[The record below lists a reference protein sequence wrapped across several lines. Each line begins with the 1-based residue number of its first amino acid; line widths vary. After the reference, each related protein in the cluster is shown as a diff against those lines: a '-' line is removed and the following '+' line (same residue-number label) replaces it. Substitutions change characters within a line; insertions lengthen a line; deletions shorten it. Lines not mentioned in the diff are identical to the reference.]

1 MANALSVVVVSGPD
15 DLDEF
20 RAFWIQHNR
29 HPESAPD
36 FMSMLIQARDEVLAP
51 YILVACEDSKPVA
64 MLIGRREK
72 AQFVSRIGYLNLA
85 RIPLVQLVFVRDG
98 CLGDLSP
105 RVMDAM
111 LARLRADLRAGV
123 ADRALLC
130 NLHVG
135 AELHTALCRQFGTLQ
150 RTGSSKI
157 AEHWFAHLPTDFDSF
172 LAQRSAKH
180 RSGFRRMTKR
190 FESLNEGRVRYA
202 VFDKE
207 ADVDAFC
214 TAAESVARSTYQRGL
229 GAGFFDNW
237 ENRQR
242 LVLSARA
249 GSLRAYVLFAG
260 DTPLAFWAGER
271 IGEVMYILWTAFDPQ
286 HRKHEIGTILFLK
299 MLEDLLRHNVRT
311 IDFGPGGAEYK
322 ERFGNLC
329 LQEQDIFVYR
339 PTPKGLMTR
348 SIGGLNNVANQV
360 GRQLLDNLGIT
371 QRLKKAWRSGLAA
384 RARGANPE
392 LQGSRPATPILEED

>member
-1 MANALSVVVVSGPD
+1 MADALLSVVVVSSPA

-20 RAFWIQHNR
+20 RAFWIHHNR

-36 FMSMLIQARDEVLAP
+36 FISMLIRARDEVLAP
-51 YILVACEDSKPVA
+51 YILVACESSIPIA
-64 MLIGRREK
+64 MMIGRLEK
-72 AQFVSRIGYLNLA
+72 AQLVPRIGYLNLA

-105 RVMDAM
+105 RVIDAM
-111 LARLRADLRAGV
+111 LARLRTDLHAGI

-130 NLHVG
+130 NLVVG
-135 AELHTALCRQFGTLQ
+135 AELHTGVCRHFGALQ
-150 RTGSSKI
+150 RTGSSQI

-202 VFDKE
+202 AFDKAE
-207 ADVDAFC
+207 DVDALC
-214 TAAESVARSTYQRGL
+214 TAAESVARCTYQRGL
-229 GAGFFDNW
+229 GAGFVDNW

-242 LVLSARA
+242 LLLSSRA
-249 GSLRAYVLFAG
+249 GSLRAYVLFAE
-260 DTPLAFWAGER
+260 DNPLAFWVGER
-271 IGEVMYILWTAFDPQ
+271 IGEVTYILWTAFDPQ
-286 HRKHEIGTILFLK
+286 YRRHEIGTILFLK
-299 MLEDLLRHNVRT
+299 MLADLLRQDVRT
-311 IDFGPGGAEYK
+311 IDFGPGSAEYK

-329 LQEQDIFVYR
+329 LQEQDILVYSL
-339 PTPKGLMTR
+339 TPRGLIMR

-371 QRLKKAWRSGLAA
+371 KRLKKFWRSSLAG
-384 RARGANPE
+384 RARG
-392 LQGSRPATPILEED
+392 